1 VRNDTFDGA
10 LDAART
16 SVDRGA
22 AGMCP
27 HDSKVDTM
35 LSISKRLAAAI
46 AVPAVALT
54 GCYVVPVAPD
64 GTPLYPYPY
73 AVPPQ
78 AAVVAAPPG
87 IAGGPMP
94 ATLYAR
100 LYPANDRATD
110 TGMIAGT
117 VTNMMT
123 GKGRFQ
129 LDYKGELLTG
139 EATRV
144 SGDERRGV
152 ASAYGPHGTYM
163 SCEYKMN
170 SPYQGA
176 GTCTM
181 STGAKYQVHLG
192 S

>member
-1 VRNDTFDGA
+1 MF
-10 LDAART
+10 
-16 SVDRGA
+16 
-22 AGMCP
+22 
-27 HDSKVDTM
+27 
-35 LSISKRLAAAI
+35 SISKRLAAAV
-46 AVPAVALT
+46 AVPAIALT
-54 GCYVVPVAPD
+54 GCYVVPFAPD
-64 GTPLYPYPY
+64 GSPIYPYAHPY

-78 AAVVAAPPG
+78 AAVIPTPPV

-94 ATLYAR
+94 TTLYAR
-100 LYPANDRATD
+100 LYPANDRAAE

-129 LDYKGELLTG
+129 MDYKGELLSG

-152 ASAYGPHGTYM
+152 ASAYGPKGTYM
-163 SCEYKMN
+163 NCEYKMT

-176 GTCTM
+176 GSCTM
-181 STGAKYQVHLG
+181 STGAHYQVHLG
-192 S
+192 T